1 MANKW
6 SKTYTN
12 LENVNSGYQY
22 EIGDVVTIELANVPL
37 QNAWYAAETAN
48 SAKAVADEAANTA
61 NGFQSSINTNA
72 ANIVKLQQAD
82 QALSKQITTLSEKI
96 DTIQQKNEFEAVSL
110 STAKEIE
117 PGLYEVYISGRQTY
131 YYFPLIRVLNNL
143 TLNGVT
149 TPFKANI
156 SYKDSTET
164 YLLEIFSTNTI
175 LQDQQTF
182 IRIKLISN
190 RSNYTGTIYIRKV
203 GD

>member
-22 EIGDVVTIELANVPL
+22 EIGDVVTIELANVSL

-143 TLNGVT
+143 VANGVS

-164 YLLEIFSTNTI
+164 YLLEIYSTNSI

-190 RSNYTGTIYIRKV
+190 RSNYTGTIYSRKV

>member
-22 EIGDVVTIELANVPL
+22 EIGDVVTIELANVSL

-110 STAKEIE
+110 STDKEIE

-143 TLNGVT
+143 IVNGVSI
-149 TPFKANI
+149 PFKANI

-182 IRIKLISN
+182 IKIKLISN
-190 RSNYTGTIYIRKV
+190 GSNYTGTIYIRKV

>member
-22 EIGDVVTIELANVPL
+22 EIGDVVTIELANVSL

-143 TLNGVT
+143 ILNGVT
-149 TPFKANI
+149 VPFKANI

>member
-22 EIGDVVTIELANVPL
+22 EIGDVVTIELANVSL

-143 TLNGVT
+143 ILNGVT

-164 YLLEIFSTNTI
+164 YLLEIFSTNSI

>member
-22 EIGDVVTIELANVPL
+22 EIGDVVTIELANVSL

-117 PGLYEVYISGRQTY
+117 PGLYEVYISDRLTY

-143 TLNGVT
+143 VVNGVSI
-149 TPFKANI
+149 PFKANI

-164 YLLEIFSTNTI
+164 YLLEIFSTNSI

-190 RSNYTGTIYIRKV
+190 GSNYTGTIYIRKV